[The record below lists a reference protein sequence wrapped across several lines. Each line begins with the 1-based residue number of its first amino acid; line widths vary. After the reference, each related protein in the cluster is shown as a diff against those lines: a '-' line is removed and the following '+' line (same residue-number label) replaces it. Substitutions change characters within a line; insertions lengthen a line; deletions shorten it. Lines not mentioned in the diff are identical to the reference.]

1 MIQRAKRFLAGA
13 LSAVIATITVGGGIT
28 LLFFGGVIISIGV
41 VILMVIAIGGL
52 IGLAIYYTITEPDKS
67 TRESVEDFIKAQTK
81 RGS

>member
-13 LSAVIATITVGGGIT
+13 LSAVIATITVGGGIA